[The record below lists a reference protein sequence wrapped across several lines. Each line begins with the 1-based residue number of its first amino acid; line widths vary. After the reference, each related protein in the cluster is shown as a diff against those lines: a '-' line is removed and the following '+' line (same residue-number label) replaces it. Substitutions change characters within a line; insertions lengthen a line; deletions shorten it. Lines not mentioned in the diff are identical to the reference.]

1 MDEGVTL
8 QPALDEAI
16 RKQVHDR
23 VTRDPHYFGTRLPTP
38 AEVEAEAQEQLRRR
52 GRLTVEVVPHPVVVE
67 LEERLAAMTARI
79 EALESR
85 SHEH

>member
-38 AEVEAEAQEQLRRR
+38 AEVEAEAQRQLRRR
-52 GRLTVEVVPHPVVVE
+52 GFPAPDPVVVE
-67 LEERLAAMTARI
+67 LEQRLAAMTARI
-79 EALESR
+79 EALEQR
-85 SHEH
+85 LEFHGLH